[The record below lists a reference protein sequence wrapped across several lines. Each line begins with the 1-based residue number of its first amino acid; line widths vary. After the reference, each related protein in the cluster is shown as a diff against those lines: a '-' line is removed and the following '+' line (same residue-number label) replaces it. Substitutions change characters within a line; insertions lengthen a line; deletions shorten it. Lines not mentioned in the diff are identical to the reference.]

1 MFGRPYT
8 IQRPQLGT
16 PVSAAVTVS
25 LDNGPEQAAT
35 LAGSSPSYA
44 WTAPD
49 IDATGLAD
57 GAHTLTARLY
67 LNGSGQP
74 ASTHSVTFH
83 VQRGPAEFTY
93 DVLIGSPADG
103 SVVPRAT
110 VEVRGTSSTDDPSSN
125 RKVTLEV
132 LGPEPA
138 AEADATGTSPWT
150 RNVDFNRTPGLYTL
164 TARLYVDGAAKATH
178 SVQVTVPPPSGD
190 DVSCA
195 GRSMGFWRQQ
205 FADGAARK
213 FTGSEVE
220 TLAFHA
226 VGLSDGYF
234 ASRDALVAALNAKGD
249 EGAEAR
255 AARQF
260 AALLLNLAGG
270 DLSAGM
276 SYQAGLSGGELL
288 DPAVYDT
295 ATLGPT
301 GELGEGL
308 GPLAA
313 AGRRPRRRERGRRRA
328 QQRSRG
334 HLRAESR
341 PGPTGARAGRAP
353 RRQSLPLRQIC
364 QAPAARRTGT
374 RSPSRVMP
382 STSTSLLP
390 IMKSTWM
397 SLTFTRSR
405 SASSSTGNVYALPSA
420 TWLAAFSSSRVS

>member
-1 MFGRPYT
+1 M
-8 IQRPQLGT
+8 
-16 PVSAAVTVS
+16 
-25 LDNGPEQAAT
+25 
-35 LAGSSPSYA
+35 
-44 WTAPD
+44 
-49 IDATGLAD
+49 
-57 GAHTLTARLY
+57 
-67 LNGSGQP
+67 
-74 ASTHSVTFH
+74 
-83 VQRGPAEFTY
+83 
-93 DVLIGSPADG
+93 
-103 SVVPRAT
+103 
-110 VEVRGTSSTDDPSSN
+110 RGTSSTDDPSSN

-132 LGPEPA
+132 LGPAPS

-270 DLSAGM
+270 RPVGRHVVPGGALGRRAARPG
-276 SYQAGLSGGELL
+276 GLRHGDARPDGRLGQGL
-288 DPAVYDT
+288 D
-295 ATLGPT
+295 
-301 GELGEGL
+301 
-308 GPLAA
+308 PLAA
-313 AGRRPRRRERGRRRA
+313 ARRQPRRRERGRHA
-328 QQRSRG
+328 LNNG
-334 HLRAESR
+334 H
-341 PGPTGARAGRAP
+341 GV
-353 RRQSLPLRQIC
+353 IC
-364 QAPAARRTGT
+364 G
-374 RSPSRVMP
+374 
-382 STSTSLLP
+382 
-390 IMKSTWM
+390 
-397 SLTFTRSR
+397 
-405 SASSSTGNVYALPSA
+405 
-420 TWLAAFSSSRVS
+420 